1 MSDKEKILKMVADG
15 KISVEDAEKLLKAI
29 GETRGSAPKSKSL
42 MSFKE
47 KIKKSMPNS
56 GKLVVEIQSV
66 KGENVKLRVP
76 LKLANFVLKMIPKD
90 KLFDFQK
97 DGIDLKELLTNVSS
111 LIDESDDDILNIT
124 SASGDSI
131 RIYVERR

>member
-1 MSDKEKILKMVADG
+1 MSDKEKILKMVAEG

-29 GETRGSAPKSKSL
+29 GETKSAATKSKSL
-42 MSFKE
+42 VNFKE

-56 GKLVVEIQSV
+56 GKLVVEIQSM

-97 DGIDLKELLTNVSS
+97 DGIDLKEVLTNISS